1 MTSLCKLGVLKE
13 LEDLD
18 VLIFESSLS
27 RHKKAVERCFGTVS
41 SSDGFL
47 VNQFILDMI
56 SWPNLHL

>member
-1 MTSLCKLGVLKE
+1 VLKE